1 LNIAFSII
9 AIDAVLCSRVTIGE
23 AVILISDKAVVSF
36 GLTNNGTSYTQQGL
50 KERMFH
56 FRHRLYF

>member
-1 LNIAFSII
+1 MLLLSG
-9 AIDAVLCSRVTIGE
+9 VTIGE

-36 GLTNNGTSYTQQGL
+36 GLTNNKLYTSV

-56 FRHRLYF
+56 FGQTIFRRIKD